1 MRIAVVE
8 DNKDWADRIQELIW
22 QRWNIESEYYADAEE
37 FLNEKIQY
45 QVVFVD
51 IKLPH
56 MDGLQATEFYKKYY
70 KDSCIFLVTGY
81 IEYSI
86 DGCWSGANGFVDKAN
101 LEAYMDKAF
110 RYVEKYREQEERK
123 NRSLEFEI
131 IGQGKRLLKID
142 DILCFYAEN
151 RTIIIKTATMQYR
164 TEETL
169 KKLGERLKKEGFS
182 FAHKSYLL
190 NICHIKKIVR
200 ETGRKRDKII
210 ILSDGTSIPLS
221 RNRIEEIED
230 LFWKW
235 KNELTKG

>member
-1 MRIAVVE
+1 
-8 DNKDWADRIQELIW
+8 
-22 QRWNIESEYYADAEE
+22 
-37 FLNEKIQY
+37 
-45 QVVFVD
+45 
-51 IKLPH
+51 